1 MDGFIFDYS
10 ATDGGVIPPPVN
22 EGGPGGEV
30 IFNDGEVIAQDG
42 LSIGDPTGGVGGG
55 YSFPLPIGP
64 NSYVLAANTLANA
77 LVWVPNAGGGGG
89 GGDIVNGGNFGPL
102 TMGTIDATPVNIIS
116 GGSINIGATGNPDQI
131 HLNGSVGYQYDN
143 ITASLGT
150 LVLNADYFFVE
161 VSNAGTNTIALPD
174 AATAVGRQYIVSKG
188 FSGGTLQITTTP
200 SDTIDGNASLTLRVL
215 NQRIK
220 LISNGVDKWII
231 L

>member
-1 MDGFIFDYS
+1 MDDFTFDYS
-10 ATDGGVIPPPVN
+10 TTDGGVVPPPVN

-30 IFNDGEVIAQDG
+30 IFNDGGVIAQQG
-42 LSIGDPTGGVGGG
+42 LSIGDPNGGVGGG

-64 NSYVLAANTLANA
+64 NSYVLAANTLANE

-89 GGDIVNGGNFGPL
+89 GDIINGGNFGPI
-102 TMGTIDATPVNIIS
+102 TIGTTDATQFNLIS
-116 GGSINIGATGNPDQI
+116 GGSINIGQIGTPDQI

-143 ITASLGT
+143 INTALGT
-150 LVLNADYFFVE
+150 LNLSADYFFVE
-161 VSNAGTNTIALPD
+161 VTNAGTNILALPD
-174 AATAVGRQYIVSKG
+174 ASTAVGRQYILSKG
-188 FSGGTLQITTTP
+188 FSGGTLQITTTL
-200 SDTIDGNASLTLRVL
+200 SDTIDGNINITLKVL